1 MSRSPP
7 DRQPAP
13 PPRRSLKQRLVLQV
27 SGFVAAIMIL
37 ATAMVAVLLDS
48 HLDRQVH
55 GTLLDVGRFSQAL
68 LEQRIAYLVENTERL
83 ADNQLVINGLIDPH
97 GSEVYL
103 PRLAEN
109 FAEGRDVTTFSLVDF
124 DGRPLY
130 QARGRVA
137 DYNASTALRRA
148 LALGRRALFITPDT
162 DRLAVVAPIVFY
174 DTVQGAVVVE
184 FDLQAI
190 SLRQPLNDPR
200 AYFRLSAEGRE
211 LLAHNHVADER
222 YISQSLAPDAR
233 VPLLQALG
241 LQLEVGIPETVQRS
255 AVWTVVRSVLLLSA
269 VLTLVAVFLSAWIGN
284 SIARPILALYRRVQS
299 NRTPQELGAPL
310 GTDDE
315 LESLARGFAERTA
328 ELHAIQGELEARVE
342 QRTAELQ
349 ATAAQLEDANRAK
362 SAFLAN
368 MSHEIRTPLN
378 VIIGMVHLTLN
389 SALTDHQ
396 RNYLSKVHRSA
407 ESLLGLINDILDF
420 SRIEARKLTIEQVD
434 FSLREVLA
442 DFASMVGLKAEEKAL
457 ELLLDVPPGL
467 PCQLSGDPLRLS
479 QILTNLGYNAVKF
492 TERGEVVLRVR
503 VAADPEGNADR
514 AAADCAPGPLVL
526 HFSVRD
532 TGIGISAEQQAR
544 LFQHF
549 SQADESTTRR
559 YGGTGLG
566 LAISRNLVEMMGG
579 RIWVDSTPGAGST
592 FHFTLPVL
600 CRGQEAAPALAT
612 RADLDGLH
620 VLVVDD
626 NNSAREVL
634 AHMLEALHFKVATAA
649 SGPEA
654 ITAIRHAR
662 ERGEPFGMAF
672 IDWIMPDMDGLECVQ
687 HIRAGHAPGSMPKL
701 VIVTARDVR
710 ELPAEIGLDGLL
722 AKPVTPSSLLE
733 AILAAHGRA
742 SALRPHRGLRNEELH
757 ALHAKLRGAHL
768 LLVEDNE
775 LNQELAIDLLANA
788 GISTRV
794 AGNGREALAWLE
806 REAFDGVLMD
816 LQMPVMDG
824 YAATR
829 AIRERGMK
837 ALPVLAM
844 TANVMAGDRDKAMAA
859 GMDDQIGKPLD
870 VGQMFRTLARW
881 ITPRVR
887 AGSPAAAHPSSA
899 SADSPPA
906 PLPAPA
912 ELPGIDQ
919 AQGLHHAGDSPA
931 LYARMLQLFV
941 SGQHDAL
948 ARFQTALAA
957 GDRDT
962 ATRIAHT
969 LKSVA
974 ASIGA
979 QPLSACAQALE
990 SACHAG
996 APEHDLAPFAA
1007 AVDAALGPVLQGLAH
1022 CTTAPAALTAEP
1034 GELDGD
1040 AVLAALSQLRRLLA
1054 RSDTDAVEAMARLR
1068 ALTDGQDPRVDRLA
1082 QHVTCFDFDNALRLL
1097 DAAMADWLA
1106 RWAPHHTKTVEAQD
1120 RR

>member
-7 DRQPAP
+7 DRLPAP

-27 SGFVAAIMIL
+27 SGFVASTMIL
-37 ATAMVAVLLDS
+37 ATAMVAVLLDG
-48 HLDRQVH
+48 HLKRQVH

-83 ADNQLVINGLIDPH
+83 ADNQLVINGLIDPR
-97 GSEVYL
+97 GSEAYL

-109 FAEGRDVTTFSLVDF
+109 FAEGRDVATFSLVDF

-137 DYNASTALRRA
+137 DYNASPALRRA
-148 LALGRRALFITPDT
+148 LALGRRALFITPDS
-162 DRLAVVAPIVFY
+162 DHLAVVVPIVFY

-184 FDLQAI
+184 FDLRAI

-211 LLAHNHVADER
+211 LLAHNHVADAR

-233 VPLLQALG
+233 APLLQALG
-241 LQLEVGIPETVQRS
+241 LQLEVGIPETMQRN

-269 VLTLVAVFLSAWIGN
+269 LLTLIAVFLSAWIGN
-284 SIARPILALYRRVQS
+284 SIASPILALYRRVQS

-328 ELHAIQGELEARVE
+328 ELHAIQSELEARVA

-389 SALTDHQ
+389 SALTEHQ

-434 FSLREVLA
+434 FSLRDVLA

-467 PCQLSGDPLRLS
+467 PCQLVGDPLRLS

-492 TERGEVVLRVR
+492 TERGEIVLRVR
-503 VAADPEGNADR
+503 VAADAAGEADLPTP
-514 AAADCAPGPLVL
+514 DCAPGPLVL

-592 FHFTLPVL
+592 FHFTLPIV
-600 CRGQEAAPALAT
+600 CRGQEASPALAT
-612 RADLDGLH
+612 RADLDGQR

-626 NNSAREVL
+626 NDSAREVL

-654 ITAIRHAR
+654 ITAIRHAC

-687 HIRAGHAPGSMPKL
+687 HIRTGHAAESVPKL
-701 VIVTARDVR
+701 LIVTARDVHG
-710 ELPAEIGLDGLL
+710 LPPESGADGLL

-733 AILAAHGRA
+733 AILAAHGKA
-742 SALRPHRGLRNEELH
+742 ATLRPHRGLRDEALH

-788 GISTRV
+788 GISVRV
-794 AGNGREALAWLE
+794 AGNGREALDWLE
-806 REAFDGVLMD
+806 RESFDGVLMD

-824 YAATR
+824 YAATQ
-829 AIRERGMK
+829 AIRQRGMK
-837 ALPVLAM
+837 ALPVIAM

-870 VGQMFRTLARW
+870 VGQMFHTIARW
-881 ITPRVR
+881 VTPRVR
-887 AGSPAAAHPSSA
+887 AAAPAAARITPGSR
-899 SADSPPA
+899 PA
-906 PLPAPA
+906 TAVPLPTAA
-912 ELPGIDQ
+912 LPGIDQ
-919 AQGLHHAGDSPA
+919 AQGLHHAGDNPA
-931 LYARMLQLFV
+931 LYAHMLQLFV

-948 ARFQTALAA
+948 ARFHTALAA
-957 GDRDT
+957 GDRD
-962 ATRIAHT
+962 AASRIAHT

-979 QPLSACAQALE
+979 QPLSASAQALE
-990 SACHAG
+990 SACRAG
-996 APEHDLAPFAA
+996 APDHDLAPLAA
-1007 AVDAALGPVLQGLAH
+1007 AVDAALGPLLQALAH
-1022 CTTAPAALTAEP
+1022 CAAAPAALTTETAQV
-1034 GELDGD
+1034 DGD
-1040 AVLAALSQLRRLLA
+1040 AVLAALSELRRLLA

-1068 ALTDGQDPRVDRLA
+1068 TLTDGQDLRIDTLA
-1082 QHVTCFDFDNALRLL
+1082 QHVTRFDFDSALRLL
-1097 DAAMADWLA
+1097 DAAMTDWQA
-1106 RWAPHHTKTVEAQD
+1106 RWAPQPTKTVELQD